1 MPNAVPMF
9 IKIVPL
15 CGYFLKINTLK
26 PLLVLFLFY
35 SDLLV
40 QVTRLNVFLI
50 LELLHVFTLP
60 KAHFHVPNGYWV
72 AFILNR
78 KLIPD
83 IR

>member
-9 IKIVPL
+9 VKIIPL

-35 SDLLV
+35 SDLTA

-50 LELLHVFTLP
+50 LERFHIVKSTFFTS
-60 KAHFHVPNGYWV
+60 VM
-72 AFILNR
+72 
-78 KLIPD
+78 D
-83 IR
+83 IG